1 MMIETGIP
9 KLDDFLQGGIP
20 EGKTIC
26 YYIQPGVEG
35 DVFGMQTLINNL
47 ERGGRG
53 IFITSTMDPQIIR
66 EYFKEYGWELEKYGD
81 RFEILDAYSGLMGIE
96 SNEKYV
102 VEDPS
107 NIESFDKTI
116 RQVLK
121 DFSGG
126 GVVFGSL
133 SAIMD
138 ICGEEKTLEYIEQWN
153 RQVLL
158 NDVVGI
164 YNFTAWPYS
173 KEVIKKVKEELFN
186 AVIQV
191 GGIGERVIFGQYYG
205 VIKTDWSDAEGRCV
219 LFRLVKPGGIRAF
232 IPKLLVTGPFNA
244 GKSTF
249 VHELSTRSVSV
260 DRLGTTVA
268 MDHGHVDHKGFSVD
282 IFGTPGQE
290 RFDPI
295 IKLLGKEAL
304 GLFLIIDSTVPQ
316 EFARAKKM
324 LELTKGYGLPF
335 IVVANK
341 QDIKGALSIDEIKK
355 KMNVGEK
362 VIIMPAVA
370 TEKKGILEAFEKM
383 IDMVTE
389 AD

>member
-26 YYIQPGVEG
+26 YYIQPGVDG

-47 ERGGRG
+47 ERGGKG

-66 EYFKEYGWELEKYGD
+66 EYFKDYGWELEKYGD
-81 RFEILDAYSGLMGIE
+81 RFGILDAYSGLMGIE

-116 RQVLK
+116 RQVLQ

-133 SAIMD
+133 STIMD
-138 ICGEEKTLEYIEQWN
+138 ICGEKKTLEYIEQWN

-173 KEVIKKVKEELFN
+173 EEIIKKVKEELFN

-295 IKLLGKEAL
+295 IKLLGKEAM

-341 QDIKGALSIDEIKK
+341 QDMKGALSIDEIKK
-355 KMNVGEK
+355 KMNVGEE

>member
-81 RFEILDAYSGLMGIE
+81 RFEILDAYSGLMGIK

>member
-1 MMIETGIP
+1 MIETGIP
-9 KLDDFLQGGIP
+9 KLDDFLSGGIP
-20 EGKTIC
+20 QGKTIC
-26 YYIQPGVEG
+26 YYIQPGVDG

-47 ERGGRG
+47 DNGGKG
-53 IFITSTMDPQIIR
+53 IFITSTMDPHVIR
-66 EYFKEYGWELEKYGD
+66 EYFEEYGWDLGQYGD
-81 RFEILDAYSGLMGIE
+81 RFMILDAYSGLMGIASE
-96 SNEKYV
+96 EKYV

-107 NIESFDKTI
+107 SIESFDKTI
-116 RQVLK
+116 KQVMQEC
-121 DFSGG
+121 SGG

-133 SAIMD
+133 STIMD
-138 ICGEEKTLEYIEQWN
+138 ICGEEKALEYIEQWN
-153 RQVLL
+153 RQVIV
-158 NDVVGI
+158 NDIVGI

-173 KEVIKKVKEELFN
+173 DEVLRKVKEDLFN

-205 VIKTDWSDAEGRCV
+205 VIKADWSDSEGRAV

-268 MDHGHVDHKGFSVD
+268 LDHGHIDHKGFSVD
-282 IFGTPGQE
+282 LFGTPGQE

-295 IKLLGKEAL
+295 IKLLGKEAM
-304 GLFLIIDSTVPQ
+304 GLFLILDSTAPQ
-316 EFARAKKM
+316 DFPRAKKM

-341 QDIKGALSIDEIKK
+341 QDMEGAMSIDEIRE
-355 KMNVGEK
+355 KMNVGEE
-362 VIIMPAVA
+362 VMIIPAVA
-370 TEKKGILEAFEKM
+370 VEKKGILEAFEKM

-389 AD
+389 TG

>member
-1 MMIETGIP
+1 MIETGIP

-81 RFEILDAYSGLMGIE
+81 RFEILDAYSGLMGIK

-173 KEVIKKVKEELFN
+173 EEVIKKVKEELFN

-370 TEKKGILEAFEKM
+370 TEKKGILEAFERM

>member
-341 QDIKGALSIDEIKK
+341 QDMKGALSIDEIKK

-370 TEKKGILEAFEKM
+370 TEKKGILEAFERM

>member
-47 ERGGRG
+47 ERGGSG
-53 IFITSTMDPQIIR
+53 VFITSTMDPQIIR

-116 RQVLK
+116 RQVVK

-153 RQVLL
+153 RQALL

-205 VIKTDWSDAEGRCV
+205 VIKADWSDAEGRCV

-341 QDIKGALSIDEIKK
+341 QDVEGALSIDEIKK
-355 KMNVGEK
+355 KMNVGED